1 MRDTAA
7 QPSQVEGMFELQL
20 REGGLARLRLAR
32 PEARNAIP
40 ADGWDSLAA
49 HADQAVSRGARLLL
63 VEGDRSAFC
72 AGADLRDFEA
82 LRGDTR
88 AAGDFRRA
96 MRRGLDALAA
106 VPVPVVA
113 MVEGPCYG
121 AGVALAL
128 ACDIRLAG
136 AGAAFAITPARMGIS
151 FPQEDVARLV
161 ATVGRG
167 MAARLLFAGVSIDAR
182 EALRIGLADGLAE
195 ELDALCRAILE
206 NDADSIAA
214 LKRGIGLASAGG
226 GSDPEQDRLF
236 DLLLAS
242 EGLAARLAARRLR

>member
-1 MRDTAA
+1 
-7 QPSQVEGMFELQL
+7 MFEL
-20 REGGLARLRLAR
+20 EVHEDGLARLRLAR
-32 PEARNAIP
+32 PEARNAIHS
-40 ADGWDSLAA
+40 DGWDSLAA
-49 HADQAVSRGARLLL
+49 HAGQAVSRGARLLL
-63 VEGDRSAFC
+63 AEGDGAAFC

-82 LRGDTR
+82 MRGDPR
-88 AAGDFRRA
+88 AAGGFRRA
-96 MRRGLDALAA
+96 MRRGLDALAG

-113 MVEGPCYG
+113 VVEGPCYG

-136 AGAAFAITPARMGIS
+136 AGAVFAITPARMGIS

-167 MAARLLFAGVSIDAR
+167 MAARLLFAGASIDAA
-182 EALRIGLADGLAE
+182 EALRIGLVDGRTE
-195 ELDALCRAILE
+195 QLDALCGAILE

-214 LKRGIGLASAGG
+214 LKRGIGLACAGA

-236 DLLLAS
+236 DALLAS
-242 EGLAARLAARRLR
+242 EGLARRLAARRLR